1 MMITVTITNNSTY
14 PEQKHDQIKRI
25 RRTTIFHK
33 SNKASLKE
41 THTRKINEEDNNET
55 MYTSFNKDKDKYEGR
70 TLESKPSTPYLPN
83 TGQVM
88 NSDD

>member
-1 MMITVTITNNSTY
+1 MITVTITNNSTY
-14 PEQKHDQIKRI
+14 PEQKHDQLKRI
-25 RRTTIFHK
+25 RRKQYSIK
-33 SNKASLKE
+33 VIKKASLKE
-41 THTRKINEEDNNET
+41 THTRKINEEDNDEK
-55 MYTSFNKDKDKYEGR
+55 MYTSFNKDKEKYEGR